1 MAAFFQHFSENLKV
15 FEEKDAM
22 AMNQLFGLTNF
33 DKFKESILQFKRDD
47 ASTFQSNEEDAK
59 GVQDMSNLDEDFYW
73 KLKAEDV
80 RDPKTG
86 WSKKMDSKK
95 VSADGPTV
103 SFFQK
108 TMSETKLN
116 MTYCEVF
123 YPKLKM
129 AAFKDFF
136 QNIEKNEEM
145 MQGVQK
151 FDVVSRG
158 EDGFPEIMYSLQK
171 IPMMTMREN
180 LMKITSKKINDG

>member
-1 MAAFFQHFSENLKV
+1 
-15 FEEKDAM
+15 
-22 AMNQLFGLTNF
+22 
-33 DKFKESILQFKRDD
+33 
-47 ASTFQSNEEDAK
+47 
-59 GVQDMSNLDEDFYW
+59 MSNLDEDFYW

-95 VSADGPTV
+95 VSADGTTV

>member
-1 MAAFFQHFSENLKV
+1 
-15 FEEKDAM
+15 
-22 AMNQLFGLTNF
+22 
-33 DKFKESILQFKRDD
+33 
-47 ASTFQSNEEDAK
+47 
-59 GVQDMSNLDEDFYW
+59 
-73 KLKAEDV
+73 
-80 RDPKTG
+80 
-86 WSKKMDSKK
+86 
-95 VSADGPTV
+95 
-103 SFFQK
+103 
-108 TMSETKLN
+108 